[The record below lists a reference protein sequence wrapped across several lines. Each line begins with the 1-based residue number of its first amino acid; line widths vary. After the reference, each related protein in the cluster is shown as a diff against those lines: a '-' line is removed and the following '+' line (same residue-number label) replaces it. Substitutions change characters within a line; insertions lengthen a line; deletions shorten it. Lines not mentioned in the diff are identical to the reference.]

1 MQHKSQAHIF
11 FLFAFSIFEVL
22 LDCSNFI
29 IHSIAPSKTLA
40 SKVVLL
46 SLCDSRYLQDYVI
59 QKNTKDGSLSPL
71 CLNCKLFVLSWK
83 RKEATAKQ
91 TIKWRKNEY
100 SQLSKWL
107 AQKQPQLFLAIFIY
121 PFSCNNA
128 QSLFLCQ
135 WEIKIKE
142 ILNLETNTHTMQRP
156 FKRRG
161 ERLFSPNCIIYLSS
175 QHLFDI
181 L

>member
-29 IHSIAPSKTLA
+29 IHSVAPSKTLA

-83 RKEATAKQ
+83 RSHSKTNYKVEEKGIQSIEQMASLEATT
-91 TIKWRKNEY
+91 TISGY
-100 SQLSKWL
+100 IHLSF
-107 AQKQPQLFLAIFIY
+107 FLQQCTKSF
-121 PFSCNNA
+121 PLLVGN
-128 QSLFLCQ
+128 
-135 WEIKIKE
+135 
-142 ILNLETNTHTMQRP
+142 
-156 FKRRG
+156 
-161 ERLFSPNCIIYLSS
+161 
-175 QHLFDI
+175 
-181 L
+181 